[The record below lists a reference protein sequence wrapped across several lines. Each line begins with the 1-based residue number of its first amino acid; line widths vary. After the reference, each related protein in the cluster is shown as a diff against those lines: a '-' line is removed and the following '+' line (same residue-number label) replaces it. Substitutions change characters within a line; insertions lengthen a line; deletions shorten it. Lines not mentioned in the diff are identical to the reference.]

1 MSAIR
6 HPPFSPAF
14 DIELLLQHILF
25 WSFAEGQNDTDAP
38 STAPV
43 ATATRGHAFS
53 PPATAVY
60 LERTPSKPGF
70 NGVKTPIRQ
79 LAKVLTEEL
88 DPAPLVLNC

>member
-43 ATATRGHAFS
+43 ATATRRPAFS
-53 PPATAVY
+53 ALATAVY
-60 LERTPSKPGF
+60 LQRTPTKPGF

-79 LAKVLTEEL
+79 LATVVTKEL
-88 DPAPLVLNC
+88 DPATLVLNC